1 MKGRDN
7 IMENEYSNYNQ
18 NQNQNTIDGYRQNSA
33 GGGYARPVNNT
44 VQNPYQGNPYINAQ
58 PVKAPY
64 GKKPS
69 VLKKI
74 FVGFAIGL
82 AFGIAAGV
90 GFFAINKMGGSVNL
104 VNTDKAQIED
114 LQKQVATLQNT
125 VSSINDGGSV
135 VYTGP
140 DGTTYSTVVT
150 DVTDVVDEVMP
161 SMVSITNLY
170 EETYNYWGRRYVAE
184 NQASGSGIIIG
195 EDDDELFLV
204 TNFHVIDSN
213 IQLTVQY
220 VDGTESPA
228 YVKGY
233 DESIDI
239 AVLSVQKSA
248 LSQDT
253 LNTIKVAKL
262 GDSNTL
268 KIGEPAIAIGNALGY
283 GQSVTTGVISALNRD
298 IEMENTI
305 DSLIQTNAAINP
317 GNSGG
322 ALLNI
327 KGEVIG
333 INSNKL
339 GGSAVEGMGYAIPIS
354 DVKDTI
360 DTFVKL
366 ETKTVVSENQRGY
379 LGING
384 ATVDEA
390 TIATYG
396 IPEGVYVTK
405 VYERSAA
412 EAATIIKGDV
422 ITKIDGQ
429 SVKELTQL
437 QDILSHYKGGDK
449 VKVTIMRAGTNG
461 YTEIELDVT
470 LGTKESFE
478 G

>member
-7 IMENEYSNYNQ
+7 IMENVYNNYNQ
-18 NQNQNTIDGYRQNSA
+18 HQNQTTIDGFRQSSA

-90 GFFAINKMGGSVNL
+90 GFFAINKIGGSVNL
-104 VNTDKAQIED
+104 VNTDKAQIEE
-114 LQKQVATLQNT
+114 LEKQVATLQNT

-135 VYTGP
+135 VYTGS

-150 DVTDVVDEVMP
+150 DVTDVVEAVMP

-213 IQLTVQY
+213 LQLTVQY
-220 VDGTESPA
+220 VDESESPA

-239 AVLSVQKSA
+239 AVLSVKKSD

-253 LNTIKVAKL
+253 LNTIKIAKL

-339 GGSAVEGMGYAIPIS
+339 GGSAVEGMGYDIPIS

-366 ETKTVVSENQRGY
+366 ETVQPLTNPPSQH
-379 LGING
+379 
-384 ATVDEA
+384 
-390 TIATYG
+390 
-396 IPEGVYVTK
+396 
-405 VYERSAA
+405 
-412 EAATIIKGDV
+412 
-422 ITKIDGQ
+422 
-429 SVKELTQL
+429 SVFPK
-437 QDILSHYKGGDK
+437 
-449 VKVTIMRAGTNG
+449 A
-461 YTEIELDVT
+461 YT
-470 LGTKESFE
+470 
-478 G
+478 

>member
-7 IMENEYSNYNQ
+7 IMENEYNNYNQ
-18 NQNQNTIDGYRQNSA
+18 NQNQNTIDGYRQSSA

-104 VNTDKAQIED
+104 VNTDKAQIEE
-114 LQKQVATLQNT
+114 LEKQVATLQNT
-125 VSSINDGGSV
+125 VSSINDGGSL
-135 VYTGP
+135 VYTGS

-213 IQLTVQY
+213 VQLTVQY
-220 VDGTESPA
+220 VDSTESPA

-239 AVLSVQKSA
+239 AVLSVNKSD
-248 LSQDT
+248 LSKDT
-253 LNTIKVAKL
+253 LNNIKVAKL
-262 GDSNTL
+262 GDSNAL

-354 DVKDTI
+354 DVKETI
-360 DTFVKL
+360 DTFVNL
-366 ETKTVVSENQRGY
+366 KTQAVVSEDKRGY
-379 LGING
+379 LGISG

-390 TIATYG
+390 TIATFG

-412 EAATIIKGDV
+412 EAASIIKGDV
-422 ITKIDGQ
+422 ITKVDGQ
-429 SVKELTQL
+429 SVKELSEL
-437 QDILSHYKGGDK
+437 QEKLSQYKGGDK
-449 VKVTIMRAGTNG
+449 VKITIMRAGVDG
-461 YTEIELDVT
+461 YSEIEMEVT